1 MIWDKDRQLAREDPL
16 RHRANVAICEPALR
30 ASPGTTSL
38 LFPVADTSLDTADP
52 AGLAAVPRSLP
63 LVYVG
68 NQYNRDEAFH
78 TFFAPAAA
86 RFRHRV
92 AGKWTR
98 TAAWPHVNFTGR
110 CAFADVQTLH
120 QAALATILLL
130 PERYERA
137 GHMTQRLFEAVLA
150 GCLPITPA
158 RIRGAGHFVPSELH
172 AEDGGRVIERLHEL
186 LALAGTPAHV
196 DLLGACVQRLDLFRL
211 SRQIETLTA
220 VLVALVDRPR
230 SAGMRRSR

>member
-1 MIWDKDRQLAREDPL
+1 M
-16 RHRANVAICEPALR
+16 
-30 ASPGTTSL
+30 
-38 LFPVADTSLDTADP
+38 LFPIVDTSLDSADP
-52 AGLAAVPRSLP
+52 VGLAAVPRSLP

-68 NQYNRDEAFH
+68 NQYDRDEAFH

-98 TAAWPHVNFTGR
+98 TASWPHVNFTGR

-120 QAALATILLL
+120 RSALATILLL
-130 PERYERA
+130 PGRYERV
-137 GHMTQRLFEAVLA
+137 GQMTQRLFEAVLA

-158 RIRGAGHFVPSELH
+158 RICGAGHFVPAELH
-172 AEDGGRVIERLHEL
+172 AEDGDRVIERLHEL
-186 LALAGTPAHV
+186 LALAGTPAHAQ
-196 DLLGACVQRLDLFRL
+196 LLAACVQRLDSFRL

-220 VLVALVDRPR
+220 VLAALVDRPR
-230 SAGMRRSR
+230 TVG